1 MATTVIGTKN
11 SAKKNLL
18 GNAAIRYV
26 GLISAFVGLVIL
38 LLGKNITNT
47 ILQVTAIVFVL
58 VGLLLFVG
66 NLKKL
71 FADKKEKDIVL
82 YLLIGVLSLAIGV
95 LLYIYGGTIAKWID
109 IIIGVLLACYGLA
122 CLIYYCI
129 HKKANKV
136 LFVFDIVLF
145 ALLIATGVMVAL
157 MFKFNS
163 STYLTIVG
171 IIATTTGVFNV
182 VMH

>member
-1 MATTVIGTKN
+1 M
-11 SAKKNLL
+11 
-18 GNAAIRYV
+18 
-26 GLISAFVGLVIL
+26 
-38 LLGKNITNT
+38 
-47 ILQVTAIVFVL
+47 Q
-58 VGLLLFVG
+58 
-66 NLKKL
+66 
-71 FADKKEKDIVL
+71 DKKEKDIVL

-157 MFKFNS
+157 MFKFNG